1 MTPFEYQSL
10 VAILFQSNVEFSII
24 LLRGK
29 CKFKQIKNNLIL
41 CKKKRNETMC
51 VSNDVFPLKAIYS
64 SCGVILHER
73 GNSKFKMAD
82 TRIVLNKIIFQTNI

>member
-1 MTPFEYQSL
+1 
-10 VAILFQSNVEFSII
+10 
-24 LLRGK
+24 
-29 CKFKQIKNNLIL
+29 
-41 CKKKRNETMC
+41 MC

-82 TRIVLNKIIFQTNI
+82 TRIVLNKIYFKPTSDHLILHNERFVI

>member
-1 MTPFEYQSL
+1 MWE
-10 VAILFQSNVEFSII
+10 
-24 LLRGK
+24 
-29 CKFKQIKNNLIL
+29 
-41 CKKKRNETMC
+41 KKKRNDVC

-82 TRIVLNKIIFQTNI
+82 TRIVLNKIIFQTNIWSPYSS